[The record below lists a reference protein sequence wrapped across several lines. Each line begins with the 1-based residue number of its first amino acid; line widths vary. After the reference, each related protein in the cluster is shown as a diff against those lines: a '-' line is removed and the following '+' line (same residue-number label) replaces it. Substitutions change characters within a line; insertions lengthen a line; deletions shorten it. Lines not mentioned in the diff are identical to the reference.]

1 MIHENVVAILRKL
14 QYRIHVSRKDDPERE
29 NAVRLRDRLLEKY
42 GLRLEDIQE
51 ARKVYVLDKLTADAA
66 RVAQHVIKNKL
77 DIETGCGEPY
87 NYNQYVQAHKRN
99 QYNRSIEIALTED
112 EHAKLWPVLTSVL
125 NMYGRERAKLEAK
138 IKEEIKSRRD
148 AFNYVFYK
156 QAGILWPS
164 NGESS
169 EKDPGFSLSD
179 AIHAAK
185 ELDGL
190 VFPELHI
197 KEERRMIGGPRATE

>member
-1 MIHENVVAILRKL
+1 MIRENVVAILRKL
-14 QYRIHVSRKDDPERE
+14 QYRIQISSKDDPERE

-51 ARKVYVLDKLTADAA
+51 ARKVYVLDKLTVEAA
-66 RVAQHVIKNKL
+66 KVARHVIKKKL
-77 DIETGCGEPY
+77 DIDVGCGEPY
-87 NYNQYVQAHKRN
+87 NYYQYIQKHKTS

-112 EHAKLWPVLTSVL
+112 EHAKLWPILTSVL
-125 NMYGRERAKLEAK
+125 KMYKRERAKLEAR
-138 IKEEIKSRRD
+138 IKKEIKSRRD
-148 AFNYVFYK
+148 AFDYMFYK
-156 QAGILWPS
+156 QADILWPS

-169 EKDPGFSLSD
+169 GKDPGFDLRD
-179 AIHAAK
+179 AIRAAN

-197 KEERRMIGGPRATE
+197 KEERRMIGGPSATK